1 MSAGKSAAFDAPV
14 HPHAPPAPQS
24 LAPLAPIAPHVLDEA
39 AEWLMRLHDSAATDA
54 DRRACERW
62 RQSHPDHARAWA
74 RAELLM
80 NKFGGLPSALAM
92 PSLARPAGVGV
103 GAGGRRAAIGRL
115 AALLAAVPAGWLGW
129 QLASE
134 RGWTAEH
141 RTATGER
148 RELRLA
154 DGTRLVLNTASAVDV
169 RFDAAQR
176 LVVLHA
182 GEILITTAPDT
193 AAVHR
198 PFLVA
203 TGSGTA
209 QALGTRFSVRKED
222 GATHIAV
229 FEGAVRIAPRGA
241 ASRVLPAGQQ
251 ARFRAD
257 AIDAA
262 TPADEA
268 GVAWAQGM
276 LLADG
281 MRLADF
287 AAELSRYRAGAL
299 QCDAAV
305 ANLRISGAFP
315 IDDTDRV
322 LQMLVSTY
330 PVDAV
335 TRLRGYWVTLVPR
348 VETDAVTGAATGA
361 ASRSASR
368 TAKNISTNG

>member
-1 MSAGKSAAFDAPV
+1 M
-14 HPHAPPAPQS
+14 
-24 LAPLAPIAPHVLDEA
+24 APHVLDEA

-92 PSLARPAGVGV
+92 PSLARPSGTGTGIGA

-198 PFLVA
+198 PFRVA

-241 ASRVLPAGQQ
+241 ASRVVPAGQQ

-287 AAELSRYRAGAL
+287 AAELSRYRSGAL

>member
-1 MSAGKSAAFDAPV
+1 MSSMKSAAPGT
-14 HPHAPPAPQS
+14 PAS
-24 LAPLAPIAPHVLDEA
+24 VLAPRVLDEA
-39 AEWLMRLHDSAATDA
+39 AEWLMRLNDSAVTDE

-80 NKFGGLPSALAM
+80 NKLGGLPSALAM
-92 PSLARPAGVGV
+92 PSLARPARD
-103 GAGGRRAAIGRL
+103 GGRRAAVGRL

-148 RELRLA
+148 SELRLA
-154 DGTRLVLNTASAVDV
+154 DGTRLTLNTASAVDV
-169 RFDAAQR
+169 RFDAEQR

-182 GEILITTAPDT
+182 GEILIVTAPDN
-193 AAVHR
+193 AGVHR
-198 PFLVA
+198 PFRVS
-203 TGSGTA
+203 TGNGTLE
-209 QALGTRFSVRKED
+209 ALGTRFSVRKEAD
-222 GATHIAV
+222 AIDIAV
-229 FEGAVRIAPRGA
+229 LEGAVRISPRRA

-251 ARFRAD
+251 ARFTAGGVG
-257 AIDAA
+257 AFS
-262 TPADEA
+262 PADEA
-268 GVAWAQGM
+268 GLAWTQGM

-287 AAELSRYRAGAL
+287 AAELSRYRPGAL
-299 QCDAAV
+299 QCDAAIGD
-305 ANLRISGAFP
+305 LRISGAFP

-322 LQMLVSTY
+322 LRMLVSTY

-335 TRLRGYWVTLVPR
+335 TRLRGYWITLVPR
-348 VETDAVTGAATGA
+348 AETGAAGD
-361 ASRSASR
+361 AS
-368 TAKNISTNG
+368 KNISAKG

>member
-1 MSAGKSAAFDAPV
+1 MADAPSAAL
-14 HPHAPPAPQS
+14 PPR
-24 LAPLAPIAPHVLDEA
+24 VLDEA

-80 NKFGGLPSALAM
+80 NKLGGLPSALAM
-92 PSLARPAGVGV
+92 PSLARPARD
-103 GAGGRRAAIGRL
+103 GGRRTAIGRL
-115 AALLAAVPAGWLGW
+115 AAMLAAVPAGWLGW

-148 RELRLA
+148 REVRLA
-154 DGTRLVLNTASAVDV
+154 DGSRLTLNTASAVDV
-169 RFDAAQR
+169 RFDEAQR

-182 GEILITTAPDT
+182 GEILIATAADT
-193 AAVHR
+193 AAAHR
-198 PFLVA
+198 PFRVA
-203 TGSGTA
+203 TGNGTME
-209 QALGTRFSVRKED
+209 ALGTRFSVRKEAD
-222 GATHIAV
+222 ATDIAV
-229 FEGAVRIAPRGA
+229 LEGAVRISPRGA

-257 AIDAA
+257 AIGAFA
-262 TPADEA
+262 SVDEA
-268 GVAWAQGM
+268 GTAWTQGM

-287 AAELSRYRAGAL
+287 AAELSRYRPGLL
-299 QCDAAV
+299 QCDVAV
-305 ANLRISGAFP
+305 GDLRISGAFP
-315 IDDTDRV
+315 IDDTERV
-322 LQMLVSTY
+322 LRMLVSTY
-330 PVDAV
+330 PVDAR

-348 VETDAVTGAATGA
+348 GQDDNAAQGA
-361 ASRSASR
+361 
-368 TAKNISTNG
+368 AKNISTKG

>member
-1 MSAGKSAAFDAPV
+1 MSAVESSASSSMLGAPSS
-14 HPHAPPAPQS
+14 A
-24 LAPLAPIAPHVLDEA
+24 IASRVLDEA
-39 AEWLMRLHDSAATDA
+39 AEWLMRLHDSTVTEA
-54 DRRACERW
+54 DRRAWAHW

-80 NKFGGLPSALAM
+80 NKLGGLPSALAM
-92 PSLARPAGVGV
+92 PSLARPSAS
-103 GAGGRRAAIGRL
+103 ARDGGRRAAVGRL

-154 DGTRLVLNTASAVDV
+154 DGSRLVLNTASAIDV

-182 GEILITTAPDT
+182 GEILIATAPDT
-193 AAVHR
+193 GTAHR
-198 PFLVA
+198 PFRVA
-203 TGSGTA
+203 TGHGTME
-209 QALGTRFSVRKED
+209 ALGTRFSVRKED
-222 GATHIAV
+222 GATRIAV
-229 FEGAVRIAPRGA
+229 LEGAVRIAPRAA

-251 ARFRAD
+251 ARFHAA
-257 AIDAA
+257 AIDAF

-287 AAELSRYRAGAL
+287 AAELSRYRPGAL

-305 ANLRISGAFP
+305 GNLRISGAFP

-322 LQMLVSTY
+322 LRMLVSTY

-348 VETDAVTGAATGA
+348 ADADAATDAGTGAHT
-361 ASRSASR
+361 R
-368 TAKNISTNG
+368 TATNLSAKG

>member
-1 MSAGKSAAFDAPV
+1 MNAGKSVAFGA
-14 HPHAPPAPQS
+14 PAP
-24 LAPLAPIAPHVLDEA
+24 PLAPRVLDEA
-39 AEWLMRLHDSAATDA
+39 AEWLMRLHDSAVTDA

-62 RQSHPDHARAWA
+62 RLSHPDHARAWA

-92 PSLARPAGVGV
+92 PSLVRPLPSAPSTRPARD
-103 GAGGRRAAIGRL
+103 GGRRAAIGQL

-129 QLASE
+129 QLAGE

-154 DGTRLVLNTASAVDV
+154 DGTRLTLNTASAVDV

-182 GEILITTAPDT
+182 GEILVATAPDT
-193 AAVHR
+193 AAAHR
-198 PFLVA
+198 PFRVA
-203 TGSGTA
+203 TGSGTME
-209 QALGTRFSVRKED
+209 ALGTRFSVRKED
-222 GATHIAV
+222 GATRIAV
-229 FEGAVRIAPRGA
+229 FEGAVRIAPRAA
-241 ASRVLPAGQQ
+241 ASRVLAAGQQ

-257 AIDAA
+257 AVDAF

-287 AAELSRYRAGAL
+287 AAELSRYRPGAL

-305 ANLRISGAFP
+305 GELRISGAFP
-315 IDDTDRV
+315 LDDTDRV
-322 LQMLVSTY
+322 LRMLVSTY

-335 TRLRGYWVTLVPR
+335 TRLRGYWVTLVAR
-348 VETDAVTGAATGA
+348 GKADAVTGAAAGA
-361 ASRSASR
+361 A
-368 TAKNISTNG
+368 KNNSTKG